1 MPTTQAIAVI
11 EPEAIRADMEGVVVV
26 VVVVVRSG
34 GTCSSE
40 STVLGDD

>member
-1 MPTTQAIAVI
+1 MPATQAMAVI
-11 EPEAIRADMEGVVVV
+11 ESEAILPDLEG

>member
-1 MPTTQAIAVI
+1 MPTTQAMAVI
-11 EPEAIRADMEGVVVV
+11 ESEAILPDLEGV